1 MIASSNSGS
10 SRRCSGPRIPPRLL
24 LCFAPGAPFTSTTTF
39 RTMSDIL
46 GRRFRTS
53 EGDIKAL
60 LSDSDRFEL
69 IIISSGH
76 QSLSSKDC
84 EILIAALDDGG
95 KLLILLDERMD
106 DAVISSYNFF
116 LESFNISVRYIHFA
130 SVASVRRI
138 STV

>member
-24 LCFAPGAPFTSTTTF
+24 LCFDSGAPYASTTTF

-53 EGDIKAL
+53 EGDIKDL

-69 IIISSGH
+69 IIISRGH
-76 QSLSSKDC
+76 KSLSSKDC

-95 KLLILLDERMD
+95 KLLILLNERMD
-106 DAVISSYNFF
+106 DAVISSVNFF
-116 LESFNISVRYIHFA
+116 LESFNISVRYINFIPLA
-130 SVASVRRI
+130 SARRI
-138 STV
+138 SIV